1 MSMSGVLGLIRG
13 PFLLLPVTLVAA
25 GAGAAAHEGC
35 VSPLHTVIAL
45 VGLVALHIAVNVLN
59 ELSDYRTGIDLHT
72 ERTPFSGGSGA
83 LPSGAVGT
91 ATAAA
96 VAILATAV
104 GAAAGLYFLA
114 IHRTAFLPGLA
125 AGAVC
130 VLGYS
135 DLFTRNGL
143 GEIAA
148 GFGLG
153 GLAVWGTAFVQCG
166 TAGRTA
172 LAAAVPAFLMTFD
185 LLLLNEFPDERA
197 DREGGRRNLVLL
209 LGRRRAAGVWAVAA
223 LVVPLSVAGSVAAGW
238 LPPLALL
245 AALPS
250 LALAVPLRWAL
261 GRPDE
266 NVPIPALAA
275 NVAWNLLTNSV
286 LAATLFL
293 AR

>member
-1 MSMSGVLGLIRG
+1 MSGVLGIIRG

-25 GAGAAAHEGC
+25 GAAAAAYEGC

-45 VGLVALHIAVNVLN
+45 VGLVALHIAVNVFN

-83 LPSGAVGT
+83 LPSGMVST
-91 ATAAA
+91 ATAWLIA
-96 VAILATAV
+96 VLATTA
-104 GAAAGLYFLA
+104 GAATGLYFLA
-114 IHRTAFLPGLA
+114 IHGTAFLPVLA
-125 AGAVC
+125 VGAVC

-143 GEIAA
+143 GEVAA
-148 GFGLG
+148 GLGLG
-153 GLAVWGTAFVQCG
+153 GLAVWGTAFIQCG
-166 TAGRTA
+166 TAGKTA

-197 DREGGRRNLVLL
+197 DREGGRRNLVLI
-209 LGRRRAAGVWAVAA
+209 LGRRRAAMVWAAA
-223 LVVPLSVAGSVAAGW
+223 AIAVPLALIGFVAAGW
-238 LPPLALL
+238 LPPLALV

-250 LALAVPLRWAL
+250 LVLAAPLRWAL
-261 GRPDE
+261 SRADE
-266 NVPIPALAA
+266 SVPIPALAA
-275 NVAWNLLTNSV
+275 NVAWNLLTNTV
-286 LAATLFL
+286 LAASLFF